1 MQERQETKTFSF
13 KYSRV
18 YFTTHRSF
26 HHDLRI
32 TFGRWAPISFE
43 MAQCLRIMNRIH
55 VTGILKRLN
64 AWKYKLWR
72 KLAHKQIFI
81 FKSLAMTLRP
91 NQFRHQRKGRI
102 HLEIFWICFS
112 SHSRVE
118 IHLLR
123 MSLSFVVSWIIKE
136 LEILNSY

>member
-18 YFTTHRSF
+18 YFTTHMSF
-26 HHDLRI
+26 YHDLRI
-32 TFGRWAPISFE
+32 TFGRWALISFE

-81 FKSLAMTLRP
+81 FKSLAMALRP
-91 NQFRHQRKGRI
+91 NQFSHQRREGYIWKGKDTSGNILDLFLFSFTCWDSFIAYVSLFR
-102 HLEIFWICFS
+102 CF
-112 SHSRVE
+112 
-118 IHLLR
+118 
-123 MSLSFVVSWIIKE
+123 
-136 LEILNSY
+136 LNN

>member
-1 MQERQETKTFSF
+1 MREYFARVKWHLRSKGGQWGLDFNNKYNYRFLLQERQETKTFSF

-26 HHDLRI
+26 YHDLRI

-64 AWKYKLWR
+64 A
-72 KLAHKQIFI
+72 
-81 FKSLAMTLRP
+81 
-91 NQFRHQRKGRI
+91 
-102 HLEIFWICFS
+102 
-112 SHSRVE
+112 
-118 IHLLR
+118 
-123 MSLSFVVSWIIKE
+123 
-136 LEILNSY
+136 